1 MREWAEY
8 EIRQGNGD
16 GDGDGGGAGRRI
28 VLSGPLRVDTIG
40 LIERDLRSL
49 DGDFAAID
57 LSSVEEVDTVGA
69 WVVSR
74 LANEHDAEVHGA
86 NETAKRLISAVQ
98 EAESDAAVHPY
109 RGPFV
114 ERLLYGAGEY
124 VQEWGKGTVGLLSF
138 LGRIVLAFGS
148 IIRHPRRFPLRAIV
162 RQMELVGVNALGIVG
177 LMSFLIGI
185 VIAQQGA
192 AQLSQFGAE
201 SLTVNLV
208 GRISLRELGVLM
220 AAIMVAGRSG
230 SAFAAQIG
238 TMKLTEEIDAMR
250 TIGISP
256 TEKLIIP
263 RIIACTIMMWL
274 LGFYAAMMS
283 IIGGAA
289 ISDLLLDLN
298 FTSFLMRVQ
307 EVVPTYDLW
316 VALIKAPVFGL
327 IIALLGC
334 YQGMQVK
341 NNAEEVGK
349 RTTQAVVFGIFFV
362 IVVDAIFAVFFTS
375 VGWK

>member
-8 EIRQGNGD
+8 DILE
-16 GDGDGGGAGRRI
+16 GGREGGSRGESL
-28 VLSGPLRVDTIG
+28 VLQGPLRVDTIG
-40 LIERDLRSL
+40 LIERDLRDY
-49 DGDFAAID
+49 DGDLATID
-57 LSSVEEVDTVGA
+57 ISGVDDIDTVGA
-69 WVVSR
+69 WIVSR
-74 LANEHDAEVHGA
+74 MADEHDAEIEGA
-86 NETAKRLISAVQ
+86 NDTAKRLLKAV
-98 EAESDAAVHPY
+98 DAPEGDATVHPY
-109 RGPFV
+109 RAPLV
-114 ERLLYGAGEY
+114 ERILYGAGEY
-124 VQEWGKGTVGLLSF
+124 MQDWGKGTIGLLSF
-138 LGRIVLAFGS
+138 VGRIVLAFGS
-148 IIRHPRRFPLRAIV
+148 IIRHPRRFPMRAVV
-162 RQMELVGVNALGIVG
+162 RQMEMVGINSLGIIG
-177 LMSFLIGI
+177 LMSFLIGV

-263 RIIACTIMMWL
+263 RLIASTVMMVFV
-274 LGFYAAMMS
+274 GFYAAVMS

-289 ISDLLLDLN
+289 ISDLMLDLN
-298 FTSFLMRVQ
+298 FTGFLRQVR

-316 VALIKAPVFGL
+316 VLLIKAPVFGL
-327 IIALLGC
+327 IVALLGC
-334 YQGMQVK
+334 YQGMQVE

-375 VGWK
+375 VGWI

>member
-8 EIRQGNGD
+8 EILE
-16 GDGDGGGAGRRI
+16 GGRDSEGAGDCI
-28 VLSGPLRVDTIG
+28 VLQGPMRVDTIG
-40 LIERDLRSL
+40 LIERDLRNF
-49 DGDFAAID
+49 DGKLAAID
-57 LSSVEEVDTVGA
+57 LSAVDEIDTVGA
-69 WVVSR
+69 WIVAR
-74 LANEHDAEVHGA
+74 LADEHDADITGA
-86 NETAKRLISAVQ
+86 NETAERLLKVVDVPEGDAV
-98 EAESDAAVHPY
+98 VRPP
-109 RGPFV
+109 RGPLV
-114 ERLLYGAGEY
+114 ERVLYGAGEY
-124 VQEWGKGTVGLLSF
+124 VQDWGKGTIGLLSF

-148 IIRHPRRFPLRAIV
+148 IIRHPRRFPMRATV
-162 RQMELVGVNALGIVG
+162 RQMELVGVNAIGIVG
-177 LMSFLIGI
+177 LMSFLIGV

-192 AQLSQFGAE
+192 AQLSQYGAE
-201 SLTVNLV
+201 ALTVNLV

-263 RIIACTIMMWL
+263 RLIAGTLMMWL
-274 LGFYAAMMS
+274 LGFYAAVMS

-289 ISDLLLDLN
+289 ISDLMLDLN
-298 FTSFLMRVQ
+298 FTSFLVRVR

-316 VALIKAPVFGL
+316 VLLIKAPVFGL
-327 IIALLGC
+327 IVALLGC
-334 YQGMQVK
+334 YQGMQVE

-375 VGWK
+375 VGWI

>member
-8 EIRQGNGD
+8 DIHE
-16 GDGDGGGAGRRI
+16 GDGGESGAGSRI
-28 VLSGPLRVDTIG
+28 VLSGPMRVDSIG
-40 LIERDLRSL
+40 LIERDLRNY
-49 DGDFAAID
+49 DGHLAAID
-57 LSSVEEVDTVGA
+57 ISAVDDIDTVGA
-69 WVVSR
+69 WIVSR
-74 LANEHDAEVHGA
+74 LADEHDAAIEGA
-86 NETAKRLISAVQ
+86 NDTAQRLLKAV
-98 EAESDAAVHPY
+98 EAGDGEANVHPY
-109 RGPFV
+109 RAPLV
-114 ERLLYGAGEY
+114 ERVLYGAGEY
-124 VQEWGKGTVGLLSF
+124 VQDWGKGTIGLLSF

-148 IIRHPRRFPLRAIV
+148 IIRHPRRFPMRAIV
-162 RQMELVGVNALGIVG
+162 RQMELVGINSLGIIG

-201 SLTVNLV
+201 SLTVNLG

-263 RIIACTIMMWL
+263 RLIACTVMMVFV
-274 LGFYAAMMS
+274 GFYAAVMS

-289 ISDLLLDLN
+289 ISDLMLDLN
-298 FTSFLMRVQ
+298 FTSFLARVRD
-307 EVVPTYDLW
+307 VVPTYDLW
-316 VALIKAPVFGL
+316 VLLIKAPVFGL
-327 IIALLGC
+327 IVALLGC
-334 YQGMQVK
+334 YQGMQVEK
-341 NNAEEVGK
+341 NAEEVGK

>member
-8 EIRQGNGD
+8 DIHE
-16 GDGDGGGAGRRI
+16 GDGGESGAGSRI
-28 VLSGPLRVDTIG
+28 VLSGPMRVDSIG
-40 LIERDLRSL
+40 LIERDLRNY
-49 DGDFAAID
+49 DGHLAAID
-57 LSSVEEVDTVGA
+57 ISAVDDIDTVGA
-69 WVVSR
+69 WIVSR
-74 LANEHDAEVHGA
+74 LADEHDAAIEGA
-86 NETAKRLISAVQ
+86 NDTAQRLLKAV
-98 EAESDAAVHPY
+98 EAGDGEANVHPY
-109 RGPFV
+109 RAPLV
-114 ERLLYGAGEY
+114 ERVLYGAGEY
-124 VQEWGKGTVGLLSF
+124 VQDWGKGTIGLLSF

-148 IIRHPRRFPLRAIV
+148 IIRHPRRFPMRAIV
-162 RQMELVGVNALGIVG
+162 RQMELVGINSLGIIG

-263 RIIACTIMMWL
+263 RLIACTVMMVFV
-274 LGFYAAMMS
+274 GFYAAVMS

-289 ISDLLLDLN
+289 ISDLMLDLN
-298 FTSFLMRVQ
+298 FTSFLARVRD
-307 EVVPTYDLW
+307 VVPTYDLW
-316 VALIKAPVFGL
+316 VLLIKAPVFGL
-327 IIALLGC
+327 IVALLGC
-334 YQGMQVK
+334 YQGMQVEK
-341 NNAEEVGK
+341 NAEEVGK

-375 VGWK
+375 VGGK

>member
-8 EIRQGNGD
+8 DIHE
-16 GDGDGGGAGRRI
+16 GDGGDGGTGSRI
-28 VLSGPLRVDTIG
+28 VLSGPMRVDSIG
-40 LIERDLRSL
+40 LIERELRDY
-49 DGDFAAID
+49 DGDLATID
-57 LSSVEEVDTVGA
+57 ISAVDDIDTVGA
-69 WVVSR
+69 WIVSR
-74 LANEHDAEVHGA
+74 LADEHDAEIEGA
-86 NETAKRLISAVQ
+86 NDTAQRLLKAV
-98 EAESDAAVHPY
+98 EAGDGEANVHPY
-109 RGPFV
+109 RAPLV
-114 ERLLYGAGEY
+114 ERVLYGAGEY
-124 VQEWGKGTVGLLSF
+124 VQDWGKGTIGLLSF

-148 IIRHPRRFPLRAIV
+148 IIRHPRRFPMRAIV
-162 RQMELVGVNALGIVG
+162 RQMELVGVNALGIIG

-263 RIIACTIMMWL
+263 RLIACTVMMVFV
-274 LGFYAAMMS
+274 GFYAAVMS

-289 ISDLLLDLN
+289 ISDLMLDLN
-298 FTSFLMRVQ
+298 FTSFLARVRD
-307 EVVPTYDLW
+307 VVPTYDLW
-316 VALIKAPVFGL
+316 VLLIKAPVFGL
-327 IIALLGC
+327 IVALLGC
-334 YQGMQVK
+334 YQGMQVEK
-341 NNAEEVGK
+341 NAEEVGK

>member
-8 EIRQGNGD
+8 DIHQ
-16 GDGDGGGAGRRI
+16 GDGGEGGEGGRI
-28 VLSGPLRVDTIG
+28 VLSGPMRVDSIG
-40 LIERDLRSL
+40 LIERDLRSY
-49 DGDFAAID
+49 DGHLAAID
-57 LSSVEEVDTVGA
+57 IAAVDDIDTVGA
-69 WVVSR
+69 WIVAR
-74 LANEHDAEVHGA
+74 LANEHDAEIEGA
-86 NETAKRLISAVQ
+86 NDTAERLLKAVQ
-98 EAESDAAVHPY
+98 TAEGGANVHPD
-109 RGPFV
+109 RAPLV
-114 ERLLYGAGEY
+114 ERVLYGAGEY
-124 VQEWGKGTVGLLSF
+124 VQDWGKGTIGLLSF
-138 LGRIVLAFGS
+138 LGRIVLAFGA
-148 IIRHPRRFPLRAIV
+148 IIRHPRRFPMRAIV
-162 RQMELVGVNALGIVG
+162 RQMEMVGINALGIVG
-177 LMSFLIGI
+177 LMSFLIGV

-263 RIIACTIMMWL
+263 RLIACTLMMWL
-274 LGFYAAMMS
+274 IGFYAAVMS

-289 ISDLLLDLN
+289 ISDLMLDLN
-298 FTSFLMRVQ
+298 FTGFLRQVR

-316 VALIKAPVFGL
+316 VLLIKAPVFGL
-327 IIALLGC
+327 IVALLGC
-334 YQGMQVK
+334 YQGMQVE

-375 VGWK
+375 VGWI

>member
-8 EIRQGNGD
+8 DIHE
-16 GDGDGGGAGRRI
+16 GDGGESGAGSRI
-28 VLSGPLRVDTIG
+28 VLSGPMRVDSIG
-40 LIERDLRSL
+40 LIERDLRNY
-49 DGDFAAID
+49 DGHLATID
-57 LSSVEEVDTVGA
+57 ISAVDDIDTVGA
-69 WVVSR
+69 WIVSR
-74 LANEHDAEVHGA
+74 LADEHDAEIEGA
-86 NETAKRLISAVQ
+86 NDTAQRLLKAV
-98 EAESDAAVHPY
+98 EVAEGDAKVHPD
-109 RGPFV
+109 RAPLV
-114 ERLLYGAGEY
+114 ERVLYGAGEY
-124 VQEWGKGTVGLLSF
+124 VQDWGKGTIGLLSF

-148 IIRHPRRFPLRAIV
+148 IIRHPRRFPMRAIV
-162 RQMELVGVNALGIVG
+162 RQMELVGVNSLGIIG
-177 LMSFLIGI
+177 LMSFLIGV

-263 RIIACTIMMWL
+263 RLIACTVMMVFV
-274 LGFYAAMMS
+274 GFYAAVMS

-289 ISDLLLDLN
+289 ISDLMLDLN
-298 FTSFLMRVQ
+298 FTSFLARVRD
-307 EVVPTYDLW
+307 VVPTYDLW
-316 VALIKAPVFGL
+316 VLLIKAPVFGL
-327 IIALLGC
+327 IVALLGC
-334 YQGMQVK
+334 YQGMQVE

>member
-8 EIRQGNGD
+8 EILEGD
-16 GDGDGGGAGRRI
+16 RDGGGAGDRI
-28 VLSGPLRVDTIG
+28 VLHGPMRVDTIG
-40 LIERDLRSL
+40 LIEGDLRDY
-49 DGDFAAID
+49 DGDLAAID
-57 LSSVEEVDTVGA
+57 LSSVEEIDTVGA
-69 WVVSR
+69 WIVLR
-74 LANEHDAEVHGA
+74 LAGEHDAEVTGA
-86 NETAKRLISAVQ
+86 NETAERLLKVVEVPEG
-98 EAESDAAVHPY
+98 EARVHP
-109 RGPFV
+109 PIAPIV
-114 ERLLYGAGEY
+114 ERVLYGAGEY
-124 VQEWGKGTVGLLSF
+124 VQDWGKGTIGLLSF

-148 IIRHPRRFPLRAIV
+148 IIRHPRRFPMRAIV
-162 RQMELVGVNALGIVG
+162 RQMEMVGVNAIGIVG
-177 LMSFLIGI
+177 LMSFLIGV

-192 AQLSQFGAE
+192 AQLAQYGAE
-201 SLTVNLV
+201 ALTVNLV

-274 LGFYAAMMS
+274 LGFYASIMS
-283 IIGGAA
+283 IVGGAA
-289 ISDLLLDLN
+289 VSDLMLDLN
-298 FTSFLMRVQ
+298 FTSFLLGVQ

-316 VALIKAPVFGL
+316 VGLIKAPVFGL

-334 YQGMQVK
+334 YQGMQVE

-375 VGWK
+375 VGWV